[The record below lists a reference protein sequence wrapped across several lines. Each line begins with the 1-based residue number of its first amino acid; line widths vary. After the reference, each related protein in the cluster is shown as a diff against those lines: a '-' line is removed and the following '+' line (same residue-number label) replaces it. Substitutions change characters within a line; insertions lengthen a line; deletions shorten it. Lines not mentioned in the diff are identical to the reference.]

1 MSVLIQ
7 LDRPHAHFT
16 NIDFITGKVILRL
29 NDNESISSVLVK
41 LEGES
46 KTRLGSDF
54 ANGYGQYDRFER
66 GRPELEVH
74 KVRTQRNA
82 DRAHNRT
89 LSLGEMVLLFEAEF
103 RLMDR
108 WRRY

>member
-1 MSVLIQ
+1 MAVFIQ

-29 NDNESISSVLVK
+29 HVNESISSIVVK

-54 ANGYGQYDRFER
+54 QVGYGQYERHER

-74 KVRTQRNA
+74 KVST
-82 DRAHNRT
+82 
-89 LSLGEMVLLFEAEF
+89 
-103 RLMDR
+103 
-108 WRRY
+108 